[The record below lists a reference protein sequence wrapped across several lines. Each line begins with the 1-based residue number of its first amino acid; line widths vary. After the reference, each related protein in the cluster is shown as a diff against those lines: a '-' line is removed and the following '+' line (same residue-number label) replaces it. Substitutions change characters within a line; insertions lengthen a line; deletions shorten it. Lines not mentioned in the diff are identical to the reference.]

1 MDWHK
6 WAQRRMSREGAPPAS
21 SDHAG
26 TPASPTPSA
35 QPVAPPPSPAALP
48 APPPGYT
55 WAQHPQYG
63 LIAVPLASSIPP
75 PVRTPQG
82 TVPYVAGA
90 PVAQPQHAGGRV
102 IPFPPAR
109 GTCELVKPGD
119 RDTYAELLT
128 GVPDL
133 VQAGAVQAGNSD
145 AVAAELRGL
154 PEFASASADV
164 TAYPNGTQGLVQKVG
179 DLRGGGDS

>member
-1 MDWHK
+1 MDWQK
-6 WAQRRMSREGAPPAS
+6 WAQRRMSREG
-21 SDHAG
+21 
-26 TPASPTPSA
+26 TPQA
-35 QPVAPPPSPAALP
+35 APPPAVTPAAPLPPAPPVASPPSSLP

-63 LIAVPLASSIPP
+63 LIAVPLAPAIPP

-82 TVPYVAGA
+82 TVPFVAGP

-102 IPFPPAR
+102 IPFPA
-109 GTCELVKPGD
+109 GHGSCELVKPGN
-119 RDTYAELLT
+119 RDTYAELMA

-133 VQAGAVQAGNSD
+133 VQAGVVQAGSAD

-164 TAYPNGTQGLVQKVG
+164 TAYPKGTEGLVQKVE
-179 DLRGGGDS
+179 DLRPGGGS